1 MCGIALIVSGIR
13 IDTSS
18 LPFDSTTATPT
29 RKSEKL
35 LFSLDDLKE
44 ALRRRGPD
52 SFGAKK
58 VLLQLL
64 GQNGVSSFT
73 VEEDGDA
80 ADGAIE
86 TAKLHFFGATL
97 QLRGINPLVQPLTD
111 ASGNVLVY
119 NGEIFGGLHL
129 ASDCNDAEFLLQT
142 LGECC
147 SCGSCATD
155 RCVECGKSSIAG
167 VLSAIKGPWAII
179 YWQDSSRTLWFGRD
193 AFGRRSLLVHWPTV
207 DDSTFLL
214 SSVSPVSPVQQASA
228 EYEDH
233 NGIGCL
239 SYWEELPCGIYSV
252 HVDASKTS
260 GYLVGEVKIH
270 EYTNSMLNELIK
282 WERISVEPSSEDLH
296 TFCHKL
302 SLGQHAKHQPSSEA
316 VPNKTGSIHP
326 AIPMPAHILLNA
338 LKESVLRRTSMY
350 TVYQAVIS
358 GIRQEKF
365 FPVAILFSGGL
376 DSMILAALLDKCMDP
391 SYEIDLLNVSF
402 DGQLAPDRKSAKAGL
417 NELRRVAP
425 SRNDNGSGGGANG
438 GGNGADGGGG
448 CVNNDGGRVV
458 NDDGVEG
465 DGRHDGCGGIV
476 CVCLCQCYQW
486 RMAEHGGRLKFCHIN
501 TPLHLMAGLPSQ
513 IAYGGWQKIR
523 HNIVPWLLFYNT
535 GFNCGETV
543 NFATGDCFPLGAAAS
558 KCYANLRMSPIFA
571 YKELLRWVLDMFTT
585 KTNTGELHRWRLVEI
600 DADLSDLVFETS
612 HVMSLI
618 NPANTYMD
626 LNIGIALWLA
636 AGGDGWVS
644 DANTYDNDGNH
655 VRIKYKS
662 NAKIL
667 LVGSGADEQCA
678 GYGRHRTSYRR
689 GSWLGLHEEMRLD
702 MQRIWRRNLG
712 RDDRCIADNGKEV
725 MLKAR
730 FPFLDE
736 DVIRLLLNIPLW
748 EVANLD
754 QPSGIGDKRIL
765 REVAELLGLY
775 EAAVLPKRAIQF
787 GSRIARESN
796 RKNFGSNRAANQASA
811 GSVTIHRKSNF
822 C

>member
-18 LPFDSTTATPT
+18 LPFDSTSPT
-29 RKSEKL
+29 RKTEKL
-35 LFSLDDLKE
+35 VFSLDDLKA

-52 SFGAKK
+52 SVCAEK
-58 VLLQLL
+58 VLLQL
-64 GQNGVSSFT
+64 GENGISSFA
-73 VEEDGDA
+73 EHGDDVSCSERDN
-80 ADGAIE
+80 ADGTQ
-86 TAKLHFFGATL
+86 TAKLHFIGATL
-97 QLRGINPLVQPLTD
+97 QLRGINPLVQPTVD

-119 NGEIFGGLHL
+119 NGEIFGGLQL
-129 ASDCNDAEFLLQT
+129 ASDCSDTEFLMRT

-147 SCGSCATD
+147 SCGSCSTD
-155 RCVECGKSSIAG
+155 YCVKCGKSSIPG
-167 VLSAIKGPWAII
+167 VLSAIKGPWAFI

-193 AFGRRSLLVHWPTV
+193 AFGRRSLLVHWPTE

-214 SSVSPVSPVQQASA
+214 SSVSPVSPVQQAS
-228 EYEDH
+228 EYEAH
-233 NGIGCL
+233 NETGCL

-252 HVDASKTS
+252 YLDASNSS
-260 GYLVGEVKIH
+260 GYLVGEVKLH

-282 WERISVEPSSEDLH
+282 WERISVEPSSGDLQ
-296 TFCHKL
+296 TFCHKF
-302 SLGQHAKHQPSSEA
+302 SRGQHAMHLASLEA
-316 VPNKTGSIHP
+316 VPNETGSIQP
-326 AIPMPAHILLNA
+326 AISMPAHILLNA
-338 LKESVLRRTSMY
+338 LKESVLRRTSLY
-350 TVYQAVIS
+350 TIYQAVIS
-358 GIRQEKF
+358 GIRQEEF
-365 FPVAILFSGGL
+365 VPVAILFSGGL
-376 DSMILAALLDKCMDP
+376 DSMILAALLDKCLAP
-391 SYEIDLLNVSF
+391 SFEIDLLNVSF

-425 SRNDNGSGGGANG
+425 SR
-438 GGNGADGGGG
+438 
-448 CVNNDGGRVV
+448 
-458 NDDGVEG
+458 
-465 DGRHDGCGGIV
+465 
-476 CVCLCQCYQW
+476 
-486 RMAEHGGRLKFCHIN
+486 
-501 TPLHLMAGLPSQ
+501 
-513 IAYGGWQKIR
+513 
-523 HNIVPWLLFYNT
+523 
-535 GFNCGETV
+535 
-543 NFATGDCFPLGAAAS
+543 
-558 KCYANLRMSPIFA
+558 
-571 YKELLRWVLDMFTT
+571 
-585 KTNTGELHRWRLVEI
+585 RWRLVEI
-600 DADLSDLVFETS
+600 DADLSDLVLETI

-636 AGGDGWVS
+636 SGGDGWVS
-644 DANTYDNDGNH
+644 DANTSDNDDNH
-655 VRIKYKS
+655 AWIKYKS

-712 RDDRCIADNGKEV
+712 RDDRCIADSGKE
-725 MLKAR
+725 AR

-736 DVIRLLLNIPLW
+736 DVIRVLLNIPLW

-754 QPSGIGDKRIL
+754 QPNGIGDKKIL

-775 EAAVLPKRAIQF
+775 ESAVLPKRAIQF

-811 GSVTIHRKSNF
+811 GSVRIYRKSNF